1 MNTSAL
7 CTSIIA
13 LTAMVAI
20 PTAQAADTTLTLA
33 CKGTKTHQSGA
44 GTSSEA
50 INIGLIVDFQKKTI
64 VGFRESDKLLD
75 RNNNRFCRNRDPE
88 RHPTV

>member
-1 MNTSAL
+1 
-7 CTSIIA
+7 
-13 LTAMVAI
+13 
-20 PTAQAADTTLTLA
+20 
-33 CKGTKTHQSGA
+33 
-44 GTSSEA
+44 
-50 INIGLIVDFQKKTI
+50 VDFQKKTI